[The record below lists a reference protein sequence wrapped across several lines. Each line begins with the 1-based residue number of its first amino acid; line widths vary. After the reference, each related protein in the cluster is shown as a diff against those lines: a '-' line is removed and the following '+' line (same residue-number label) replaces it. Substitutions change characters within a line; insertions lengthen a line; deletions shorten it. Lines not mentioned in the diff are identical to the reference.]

1 MVTEGDIKLISSQ
14 EFHSRKTHQI
24 LQRWEYGMITEQ
36 QMVDSMMLLGWDK
49 DVILDILEGEGE
61 EE

>member
-1 MVTEGDIKLISSQ
+1 MVTEGDIKLVSAQ

-36 QMVDSMMLLGWDK
+36 EMIDSMMLMGYDK
-49 DVILDILEGEGE
+49 EVILDILEGEGE

>member
-1 MVTEGDIKLISSQ
+1 MVAEGDVKLISPQ
-14 EFHSRKTHQI
+14 EFHSRKTQQI
-24 LQRWEYGMITEQ
+24 IQRWHYGIITEQ
-36 QMVDSMMLLGWDK
+36 QMIDSMVLMGYDK